1 MKVQNRFKTGVLL
14 VNLGTPDSTKVPDVR
29 KYLREFLMDARVID
43 IPYPQRF
50 ALVNG
55 IIAPFRAPKSARE
68 YEKLWVERG
77 SPLKFYGY
85 DVRDLLQKELG
96 EEFVV
101 ELAMRYQSP
110 SIAEGLDKLKNCP
123 VGNIIVIPLFPHYA
137 SATTG
142 SVIDKVMEIVRSWQ
156 TIPSIQFV
164 SQFVEDELYLKTIEE
179 RARKWMKKEDWDHF
193 LFSYHGV
200 PERQIYKGSCGD
212 YCQINEQCCG
222 TYTPQNQ
229 LCYRAQCFYNTR
241 LMAERLGLKEN
252 QYSTCFQS
260 RLGKDPWI
268 QPYADDVIPALA
280 KKGIKKVLAFS
291 PAFVADC
298 LETTVEVGHQFKENF
313 MEAGGE
319 KWQLVE
325 SLNDHP
331 TWIQCLK
338 EMVLKRVV

>member
-1 MKVQNRFKTGVLL
+1 MRAQESFRTGVLL

-55 IIAPFRAPKSARE
+55 IIAPFRAPKSAKE

-85 DVRDLLQKELG
+85 DVRDMLQQELG
-96 EEFVV
+96 DRFVV

-110 SIAEGLDKLKNCP
+110 SIESALQQLQSCQVSE
-123 VGNIIVIPLFPHYA
+123 IIVIPLFPQYA

-142 SVIDKVMEIVRSWQ
+142 SVIEKVMEIVRTWQ
-156 TIPSIQFV
+156 TIPSMQFV
-164 SQFVEDELYLKTIEE
+164 NKFVDDELYLQTIVE
-179 RARKWMKKEDWDHF
+179 RAQKYMKEESWDHY
-193 LFSYHGV
+193 LFSYHGI

-212 YCQINEQCCG
+212 YCKINDHCCG
-222 TYTPQNQ
+222 SYTPQNQ
-229 LCYRAQCFYNTR
+229 LCYRAQCFYNSR
-241 LMAERLGLKEN
+241 LLAEKLGLKEG

-280 KKGIKKVLAFS
+280 QKGIKKVLAFS
-291 PAFVADC
+291 PAFVSDC
-298 LETTVEVGHQFKENF
+298 LETTVEVGHQFGEDFK
-313 MEAGGE
+313 EAGGE
-319 KWQLVE
+319 KWQLVD
-325 SLNDHP
+325 SLNVHP
-331 TWIQCLK
+331 TWVRCLK
-338 EMVLKRVV
+338 EMVLKRV